1 MLNTKELMKFGLTGI
16 AALSALTAIIAWIDL
31 GDSKTKVYNSN
42 NQPQQE
48 QQKINKSVDIKN
60 LEILGNNLGF
70 LIAGDAGQSIN
81 FGDDENLDCSA
92 TWQLDRLDPQAENAL
107 IKKTKHKED
116 NTFSIECY
124 FKNQHFAQ
132 SLKHDT
138 LAEIIITD
146 NKPED
151 KTASFVVKFELFNT
165 SSDSPKMLSI
175 GYQKINVT
183 PEQYELIF

>member
-1 MLNTKELMKFGLTGI
+1 MMAYTKEQGKRILIGA
-16 AALSALTAIIAWIDL
+16 AALIAIGIWISPADKNTNASSNKTQSQPTPHAMDKNLTTTL
-31 GDSKTKVYNSN
+31 
-42 NQPQQE
+42 
-48 QQKINKSVDIKN
+48 KIKGNSVDC
-60 LEILGNNLGF
+60 

-92 TWQLDRLDPQAENAL
+92 TWQLDRLDPHAENAL
-107 IKKTKHKED
+107 IKKTKRKED
-116 NTFSIECY
+116 NTFFIECY
-124 FKNQHFAQ
+124 FQDQHFVQ
-132 SLKHDT
+132 SSKHDT

-151 KTASFVVKFELFNT
+151 KTASFIVKFELFNT
-165 SSDSPKMLSI
+165 SSDNPKMLSI